1 MTRELIAENEF
12 YKLEVDSSENRSY
25 SIYRGFWPDTEE
37 FKTGYYSDMMKLV
50 SRLRSGFTTVVDVR
64 EFKLGPQGVMET
76 IVKVQGVIKDSG
88 VKKSARIS
96 DQAIHKLAADR
107 IGREADMK
115 ETTQTFNSLSEA
127 LKWLD
132 S

>member
-1 MTRELIAENEF
+1 MTRELIAETEF
-12 YKLEVDSSENRSY
+12 YKLEVDAGENRSY

-37 FKTGYYSDMMKLV
+37 FKQGYYGSMQKLI

-64 EFKLGPQGVMET
+64 DFKLGPQGVMDT
-76 IVKVQGVIKDSG
+76 IVRVQGMMKEAG
-88 VKKSARIS
+88 VRKSARIT
-96 DQAIHKLAADR
+96 DQPIHKLASDR

-115 ETTQTFNSLSEA
+115 ESVGNFNSVPEA
-127 LKWLD
+127 LAWLD